1 MKNETSR
8 RPITS
13 EREHLNRNKS
23 SASGIFSF
31 FGVMQAWNAQRARCS
46 RQQHFIHNKIQS
58 TRVENENVLN
68 WLLEI
73 TFDRNRLFL
82 ESMLSEKILYKLS
95 NFCFREWENRIRSR
109 HQPQCKEACISF
121 TMFDART
128 VCACVLVKG
137 KTSFDGTSNCMVC
150 GHTESAYTDTRTHYF
165 AKRKK
170 SVAQLRR
177 MPVDVLRGAH
187 SMCLFVWCSFL
198 CTHERHTNRMW
209 MRRKKMKK
217 IERSLEISV
226 YFDLWSRT
234 REHPEYNATDR
245 YYVLI
250 LFACFC
256 STLVRA

>member
-68 WLLEI
+68 WMLEI

-95 NFCFREWENRIRSR
+95 NFCFRE
-109 HQPQCKEACISF
+109 
-121 TMFDART
+121 
-128 VCACVLVKG
+128 
-137 KTSFDGTSNCMVC
+137 
-150 GHTESAYTDTRTHYF
+150 
-165 AKRKK
+165 
-170 SVAQLRR
+170 
-177 MPVDVLRGAH
+177 
-187 SMCLFVWCSFL
+187 
-198 CTHERHTNRMW
+198 
-209 MRRKKMKK
+209 
-217 IERSLEISV
+217 
-226 YFDLWSRT
+226 
-234 REHPEYNATDR
+234 
-245 YYVLI
+245 
-250 LFACFC
+250 
-256 STLVRA
+256 